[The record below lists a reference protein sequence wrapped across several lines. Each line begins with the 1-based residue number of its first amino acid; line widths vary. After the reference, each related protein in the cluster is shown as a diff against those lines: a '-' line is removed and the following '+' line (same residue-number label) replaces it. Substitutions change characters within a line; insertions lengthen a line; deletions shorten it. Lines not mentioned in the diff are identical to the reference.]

1 MHLMKRARAQAVAFA
16 SHEALR
22 ATAVEQ
28 LSAFVRLGRW
38 TQNEL
43 HAAEHWILPVERGNK
58 TYEAV
63 KSAVSL

>member
-1 MHLMKRARAQAVAFA
+1 MRLTKRTRARADAFA

-38 TQNEL
+38 TQSEL
-43 HAAEHWILPVERGNK
+43 HPAEHWILPVERGNK